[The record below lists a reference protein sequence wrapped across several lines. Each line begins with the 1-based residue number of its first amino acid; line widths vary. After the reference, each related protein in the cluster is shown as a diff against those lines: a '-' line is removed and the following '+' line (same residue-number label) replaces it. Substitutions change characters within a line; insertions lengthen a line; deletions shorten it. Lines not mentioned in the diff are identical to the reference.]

1 MASVKLKNRSIAPQL
16 VLRALKRRCRFELLL
31 GKKVFVIVVTDAGQR
46 GHVHPRVWS
55 RGALP
60 SCPVLQVGGLL
71 LVGVQCTLCSCCWC
85 DHPLF
90 CVLWHGL
97 LVWCFCICWIKDG
110 PGVWNLRLGDQFQ
123 EQVRDMQPH
132 RFLQMMWCTIWKR
145 WKEWQDGKD
154 KHVEIGRFAHSNMN
168 TVWISSW
175 EDFCKTS
182 SERVEKVW
190 RKEKVMRRKFQN
202 DKEIV

>member
-1 MASVKLKNRSIAPQL
+1 MASVELKNRSIAPRL

-97 LVWCFCICWIKDG
+97 SVWCLLHMLNQRWTRCVEPATGRPI
-110 PGVWNLRLGDQFQ
+110 PGTSTRHAAP
-123 EQVRDMQPH
+123 QVFTNDVMH
-132 RFLQMMWCTIWKR
+132 RTENDERITIWSWKR
-145 WKEWQDGKD
+145 WKQWQ
-154 KHVEIGRFAHSNMN
+154 S
-168 TVWISSW
+168 
-175 EDFCKTS
+175 
-182 SERVEKVW
+182 
-190 RKEKVMRRKFQN
+190 RR
-202 DKEIV
+202 